1 MKELD
6 KAFNPSSIESKWY
19 AFWEDQG
26 YYQCGID
33 DNIQENFS
41 ILLPPPNVTGTLHMG
56 HGFNQTLMDSLTRY
70 HRMRGVNTLWQPGTD
85 HAGIATQI
93 VVERQLEQNHIS
105 RYDLGREKFI
115 DKVWEWKEESGGKIT
130 KQMRRLGTSP
140 DWNRERFTMDQGL
153 SETVNEVFVK
163 LYQDGLIYRGK
174 RLVNWDVK
182 LQTAVSDLEVIQE
195 EENGYLWHIAY
206 PLVNNPQEKLIVATT
221 RPETMLGDVAVMV
234 HPDDKRYKKLI
245 GQKVMLPLVNREIP
259 IIADD
264 YVDME
269 FGTGVVKVT
278 PAHDFNDYE
287 VGKRH
292 ELEMITIMTL
302 DGFINEFGGE
312 FAGLERFEARKQIVA
327 KLKEQELLVKTE
339 DYRLKIPRGD
349 RTNVVIEPLLTDQW
363 FVAMSK
369 PVGGELSISE
379 EALRVVK
386 SGEVKFFP
394 ENWVNTYNQW
404 LENIQDW
411 CISRQLW
418 WGHQIP
424 AWYGPN
430 DEIIV
435 AKNKT
440 EAEKIASEKNIDGSQ
455 LRQDEDVLDTWFSS
469 ALWPFSTLDWT
480 PDYPNQSNPVLDRY
494 LPSSVLV
501 TGFDI
506 IFFWVAR
513 MVIMTKYVTGK
524 IPFNHVYVHGLIRD
538 AEGQKMSKSKGNVLD
553 PIDLI
558 DGISLE
564 DLITKRTYGLMN
576 PKQAESIAKKTKK
589 EFPEGIMPYGT
600 DALRF
605 TFASLASPGR
615 DIKFDLSRCE
625 GYRNFCNKIWNAS
638 RFVLMN
644 CPDEDNGFE
653 VCKDGYMSF
662 SQADRWIVSI
672 FQKTLSNIAT
682 HFENYRFDL
691 AAQEM
696 YQFIWDEYCDWYLE
710 VAKVQLNE
718 SNEDAIRRGTKRTL
732 LGILESMLRMI
743 HPIMPFISEEIWQII
758 AKKIGIQGDT
768 IMLQKYPVARQEK
781 IDNDSIEWMTTLKI
795 MVEECRKLRGEMNI
809 SPAEKVPLI
818 MIGNEEKIIGFKSYL
833 LPLAK
838 LDSIE
843 IVNSFEKIDA
853 PVALVGDFKLMLNI
867 EIDVEAEKIRL
878 QKEITRIVME
888 VKKAEG
894 KLSNKAFVEK
904 APDEVVAQE
913 KERLKT
919 FTTELSKY
927 EEQLSRLAS

>member
-93 VVERQLEQNHIS
+93 VVERQLEQNNIS

-206 PLVNNPQEKLIVATT
+206 PLVNNPQQKLIVATT

-245 GQKVMLPLVNREIP
+245 GQKVRLPLVNREIP

-327 KLKEQELLVKTE
+327 KLKEQELLEKTE

-440 EAEKIASEKNIDGSQ
+440 EAEKIAAEKHIDGSQ

-672 FQKTLSNIAT
+672 FQKTLSNITT

-718 SNEDAIRRGTKRTL
+718 SNEHAMRRGTKRTL

-781 IDNDSIEWMTTLKI
+781 IDNDSIEWMTTLKT

-894 KLSNKAFVEK
+894 KLSNKAFIEK

>member
-93 VVERQLEQNHIS
+93 VVERQLEQNNIS

-206 PLVNNPQEKLIVATT
+206 PLVNNPQQKLIVATT

-245 GQKVMLPLVNREIP
+245 GQKVRLPLVNREIP

-327 KLKEQELLVKTE
+327 KLKEQELLEKTE

-369 PVGGELSISE
+369 SVGGELSISE

-440 EAEKIASEKNIDGSQ
+440 EAEKIAAEKHIDSSQ

-672 FQKTLSNIAT
+672 FQKTLSNITT

-718 SNEDAIRRGTKRTL
+718 SNEHAMRRGTKRTL

-818 MIGNEEKIIGFKSYL
+818 MIGNEEKIMGFKSYL

-878 QKEITRIVME
+878 QKEITRIIME

-919 FTTELSKY
+919 FTIELSKY

>member
-26 YYQCGID
+26 YYQCGVD

-93 VVERQLEQNHIS
+93 VVERQLEQNNIS

-140 DWNRERFTMDQGL
+140 DWKRERFTMDQGL

-195 EENGYLWHIAY
+195 EENGHLWHIAY
-206 PLVNNPQEKLIVATT
+206 PLANNPQEKLIVATT

-312 FAGLERFEARKQIVA
+312 FKGLERFEARKQIVA

-369 PVGGELSISE
+369 PVGGERSISE

-435 AKNKT
+435 AKNKS

-480 PDYPNQSNPVLDRY
+480 PDYPNESNPVLDRY

-672 FQKTLSNIAT
+672 FQKTLNNIAM
-682 HFENYRFDL
+682 HFESYRFDL

-718 SNEDAIRRGTKRTL
+718 SNENAIRRGTKRTL

-758 AKKIGIQGDT
+758 SKKIGISGDT
-768 IMLQKYPVARQEK
+768 IMLQKYPVARNEK
-781 IDNDSIEWMTTLKI
+781 IDNESIEWMTTLKT

-818 MIGNEEKIIGFKSYL
+818 MIGNEEKIMEFKSYL

-838 LDSIE
+838 LNSIE

-853 PVALVGDFKLMLNI
+853 PVALVGEFKLMLNI

-878 QKEITRIVME
+878 QKEISRIVIE

-913 KERLKT
+913 KERLKI
-919 FTTELSKY
+919 FTIELSKY

>member
-93 VVERQLEQNHIS
+93 VVERQLEQNNIS

-206 PLVNNPQEKLIVATT
+206 PLVNNPQQKLIVATT

-245 GQKVMLPLVNREIP
+245 GQKVRLPLVNREIP

-327 KLKEQELLVKTE
+327 KLKEQELLEKTE

-440 EAEKIASEKNIDGSQ
+440 EAEKIAAEKHIDGSQ

-672 FQKTLSNIAT
+672 FQKTLSNITT

-718 SNEDAIRRGTKRTL
+718 SNEHAMRRGTKRTL

-781 IDNDSIEWMTTLKI
+781 IDNDSIEWMTTLKT

-878 QKEITRIVME
+878 QKEITRIIME

-919 FTTELSKY
+919 FTIELSKY

>member
-93 VVERQLEQNHIS
+93 VVERQLEQNNIS

-206 PLVNNPQEKLIVATT
+206 PLATNPLEKLIVATT

-292 ELEMITIMTL
+292 KLEMITIMTL

-718 SNEDAIRRGTKRTL
+718 SNDHAIRRGTKRTL

-768 IMLQKYPVARQEK
+768 IMLQKYPVARHEK
-781 IDNDSIEWMTTLKI
+781 IDNDSIEWMTTLKT

-878 QKEITRIVME
+878 QKEITRIIME

-919 FTTELSKY
+919 FTIELSKY